1 MKKLVA
7 LLLAVLMVMSAA
19 AFAEPV
25 VSEPEMP
32 LTDTPAN
39 YDAMIVLH
47 GMDVSDPNEKSLYV
61 AREEQTGVNIEWTVI
76 PSTSQAERIA
86 TTFASGE
93 LPDLFVN
100 MLNNSD
106 VLTYGMSG
114 ALLPISD
121 YLEYMPNFS
130 SILETMPDVKAAVTM
145 PDGKIYGLPQINMWS
160 VWPGNG
166 VYQRSSVFI
175 NKNWLEKLGLEVPT
189 TTDELIEVL
198 RAFKEQDPNGNGI
211 ADEIPLSFV
220 YNG

>member
-47 GMDVSDPNEKSLYV
+47 GMDVGDPNEKSLYV

-86 TTFASGE
+86 TPSPPASC
-93 LPDLFVN
+93 
-100 MLNNSD
+100 
-106 VLTYGMSG
+106 
-114 ALLPISD
+114 
-121 YLEYMPNFS
+121 
-130 SILETMPDVKAAVTM
+130 
-145 PDGKIYGLPQINMWS
+145 
-160 VWPGNG
+160 
-166 VYQRSSVFI
+166 
-175 NKNWLEKLGLEVPT
+175 PT
-189 TTDELIEVL
+189 CSPTC
-198 RAFKEQDPNGNGI
+198 
-211 ADEIPLSFV
+211 
-220 YNG
+220 

>member
-47 GMDVSDPNEKSLYV
+47 GMDVGDPNEKSLYV

-93 LPDLFVN
+93 LPDLFAN
-100 MLNNSD
+100 MLNNSAAAH
-106 VLTYGMSG
+106 LRLSG
-114 ALLPISD
+114 VHAQLLLHSGDHARRESRSD
-121 YLEYMPNFS
+121 H
-130 SILETMPDVKAAVTM
+130 AR
-145 PDGKIYGLPQINMWS
+145 W
-160 VWPGNG
+160 
-166 VYQRSSVFI
+166 
-175 NKNWLEKLGLEVPT
+175 
-189 TTDELIEVL
+189 
-198 RAFKEQDPNGNGI
+198 
-211 ADEIPLSFV
+211 
-220 YNG
+220 